1 MLIKKISAAVL
12 CSVILTAG
20 LSACGKTVDTSEN
33 VKTTASDNAAS
44 ANKGSSDD
52 SSSDANSTT
61 PQGDAE
67 ILNFTAPRQGEGI
80 VTLKIKDYGDVKIKL
95 FPDLCPKG
103 VENFLGLVKQGY
115 YDELIFHRIINNF
128 MIQGGDPK
136 GNGTGGECIWGEKF
150 DGGVSPNLCHAAGA
164 VAYANSGS
172 TDTDG
177 SQFYIV
183 TGQVY
188 SEDDLRATEMQ
199 TGTTFSE
206 QAREIYSTVGGT
218 PWLDGKYTVF
228 GQVIDGL
235 DIIFKLQEVET
246 DGYDKPYEA
255 VVIESATVE
264 EYNGEDVKWY
274 ITDYTE

>member
-12 CSVILTAG
+12 CSVFLTAG
-20 LSACGKTVDTSEN
+20 LSACGKTVDTTEN
-33 VKTTASDNAAS
+33 TKSTASRNSDAG
-44 ANKGSSDD
+44 NKNSSGD
-52 SSSDANSTT
+52 SSSDANSVA

-67 ILNFTAPRQGEGI
+67 ILNFTAPQQGEEI

-172 TDTDG
+172 TATNG

-218 PWLDGKYTVF
+218 PWLDGSYTVF

>member
-52 SSSDANSTT
+52 SSSDANSTA

-218 PWLDGKYTVF
+218 PWLDGNYTVF